1 MREPTEA
8 GHGHGHSPEPAAGA
22 GASGTSGGA
31 IAYGMPDS
39 TYPAMTSASPL
50 VRLGGSLG
58 IAAASVG
65 LLVFIA
71 ACFGFRM
78 ALVLSIIPVGLSLPG
93 LISTLIG
100 AVTQRSQISED
111 THVLHALFGNI
122 IGLLGGL
129 LEMAAWLHWPIF
141 PRCRATRRMARPDHR
156 QAAGAATKERSPGF
170 FVLVS
175 PDL

>member
-1 MREPTEA
+1 MREPTEGA
-8 GHGHGHSPEPAAGA
+8 HGHGHTPEPAAGT
-22 GASGTSGGA
+22 GAARPSGGA
-31 IAYGMPDS
+31 IAYGLPDS

-65 LLVFIA
+65 LMVMIA

-93 LISTLIG
+93 LVISIMG
-100 AVTQRSQISED
+100 AVTQKSQISED

-122 IGLLGGL
+122 VGLLGGL

-141 PRCRATRRMARPDHR
+141 PR
-156 QAAGAATKERSPGF
+156 
-170 FVLVS
+170 
-175 PDL
+175 